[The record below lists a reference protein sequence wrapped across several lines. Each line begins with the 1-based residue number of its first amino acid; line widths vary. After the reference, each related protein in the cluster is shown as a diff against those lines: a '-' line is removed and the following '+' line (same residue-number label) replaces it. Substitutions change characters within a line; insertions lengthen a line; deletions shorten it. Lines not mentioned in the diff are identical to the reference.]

1 MACTLYWPLARLR
14 VPGEGG
20 EYCNSLSDFICRQI
34 GEYKRRLN
42 LQTDE
47 DVDWE
52 MTPWSLPI
60 TFQLGKPVDSTSD
73 RGVPAG
79 YEERTLMLSDAQW
92 DKVVEAYSADD
103 SDYGG

>member
-20 EYCNSLSDFICRQI
+20 ECCNSLSDFICRQI

-42 LQTDE
+42 IQTDE

-60 TFQLGKPVDSTSD
+60 TFQLGKPVDSTSAVIL
-73 RGVPAG
+73 RSCQSTVRFRWIFSG
-79 YEERTLMLSDAQW
+79 T
-92 DKVVEAYSADD
+92 
-103 SDYGG
+103 DY